1 MNFTMARITAL
12 LSLFVVALVQLVEAG
27 KHGAGGGSFGLAGE
41 YLALEMIENR
51 CASQVGKFIKGSHLM
66 ATIGTVV
73 HLGDTTGTVTPGLM
87 AAAGGAAQIGAGAA
101 APAVSL
107 QQAPAGGM
115 AAVNPAA
122 MAAAGVGR
130 KLMGRGAAVPP
141 GVDLSEEAYRRE
153 VCTIAAGIVDQYC
166 VGAPDDRGVTAVQ
179 TWLQALGCTAV
190 VVAPQQQQP
199 AAAAA
204 GAGFAT
210 GGVGK

>member
-1 MNFTMARITAL
+1 MARYTGL
-12 LSLFVVALVQLVEAG
+12 LSLFFVAFAQLVAAG
-27 KHGAGGGSFGLAGE
+27 KHGAGGGNFGLAGE

-51 CASQVGKFIKGSHLM
+51 CASQVGKFIKGSHIM
-66 ATIGTVV
+66 ATVGTVV

-87 AAAGGAAQIGAGAA
+87 AAAGGLPAGAVPA
-101 APAVSL
+101 GAVPAVSL

-115 AAVNPAA
+115 AAINPAA

-130 KLMGRGAAVPP
+130 KLMGRGAAIPP

-190 VVAPQQQQP
+190 VAAPQETAPQQATAGMP
-199 AAAAA
+199 A
-204 GAGFAT
+204 
-210 GGVGK
+210 GGIGK